1 MVLELK
7 KGGALG
13 VTEVGPALLD
23 LTLVLREQ
31 GSALSQPTES
41 THVSQSVHTKKTLK
55 RKKKKIIFANSFSLP
70 QSANEAIL

>member
-23 LTLVLREQ
+23 LILVLREQ
-31 GSALSQPTES
+31 GPALSQPTES
-41 THVSQSVHTKKTLK
+41 THAS
-55 RKKKKIIFANSFSLP
+55 
-70 QSANEAIL
+70 

>member
-13 VTEVGPALLD
+13 VTEVGPALLV
-23 LTLVLREQ
+23 LALVFREQ
-31 GSALSQPTES
+31 GPALSQPTES
-41 THVSQSVHTKKTLK
+41 THTSQSVDIKKDFE
-55 RKKKKIIFANSFSLP
+55 KKEIIFANSFSLP